1 MPTTVRIGCAS
12 AFWGDTSTAAAQLV
26 SGGRLDYL
34 VFDYLA
40 EITMSIMAGAR
51 MKDPQA
57 GYASDFIEVLAPLL
71 PQLAEQNIRVISN
84 AGGVNPHACA
94 AALQAACDNAGI
106 DLKIA
111 VLLGDDLQPRFKQLT
126 GVTEMFSGTP
136 LPPLCVSTNA
146 YLGAPGIVEA
156 LRLGADIV
164 ITGRVVD
171 SAVVSAALVHEFGWS
186 WHDYDKLAQAA
197 LAGHIIE
204 CGAQCTGGNFTD
216 WRDVADYEHIGFP
229 IVEVSADSQFIVSKP
244 EGSGGLVTPLTV
256 GEQMLY
262 EIGDPQAYLLPDVVC
277 DFSQVKLQQ
286 QGKNVVHVHGAKGLP
301 PTDKYKVSATYPD
314 GFRCTAS
321 CLMAGIDAV
330 EKARRVSQAI
340 IDKTAEMF
348 SLRGWAPYS
357 ETHIELLG
365 SEATYGPHGQR
376 RDSREVVIKIAV
388 RHPEKKALVLFSREI
403 AQAATGMAP
412 GLTGIVG
419 GRPTVYPLIR
429 LFSFLIDKTAC
440 SLHVEMAGERY
451 PCALPSQVALASE
464 DLPLAHQPPKPKGRA
479 DASVPLVKLAVAR
492 SGDKGNHSN
501 IGVLPR
507 HPDYLPWIAE
517 ALTTSVVVDWMRHVL
532 DPVLGRVERW
542 YLPGTHSLNFLL
554 ENALGGG
561 GVASL
566 RIDPQGKAFAQQLL
580 EIQIPVPTSIAEQLD

>member
-106 DLKIA
+106 NLKIA

-126 GVTEMFSGTP
+126 GVTEMFSGAP

-348 SLRGWAPYS
+348 SLRGWSPYS

-440 SLHVEMAGERY
+440 SLHVEMAGERH

-464 DLPLAHQPPKPKGRA
+464 DLPLAHQPPKPQGRA

-517 ALTTSVVVDWMRHVL
+517 ALTPSVVVDWMRHVL